1 MPGQAWAK
9 LVVEG
14 TGLKQAASGWSVGL
28 PGDSVARAAREG
40 RPGRPS
46 MANSISLGR
55 HHFLHVTI
63 RRVPATRAV
72 VWLQLGWDDFRHI
85 KAASLAHG
93 ALITAL
99 GAILLMLGSSH
110 PYLVAA
116 AISGYLLVGPI
127 MTTGLCELS
136 RRRAAQEPTGFD
148 ESLHGMTRNPEG
160 LLYFGLVLAIVAAAW
175 FVLSGV
181 VLQSMLHTS
190 GPSLSDAL
198 WGSFSDVASRSQM
211 LAYIGSGA
219 VLAAVVFT
227 LSVVTVPL
235 IIDRHASALD
245 AMWISVQTTFWNL
258 PAMIV
263 WAALIVVLTVIGF
276 APFLFG
282 MIIVAPIL
290 GHATWHAYKDLI
302 GE

>member
-1 MPGQAWAK
+1 
-9 LVVEG
+9 
-14 TGLKQAASGWSVGL
+14 
-28 PGDSVARAAREG
+28 
-40 RPGRPS
+40 

-55 HHFLHVTI
+55 HQFLHVEI
-63 RRVPATRAV
+63 RRVEATRPV
-72 VWLQLGWDDFRHI
+72 VWLQRGWDDFRHL
-85 KAASLAHG
+85 KAVSLAHG

-99 GAILLMLGSSH
+99 GAVLLMLGSSH
-110 PYLVAA
+110 SYLIAA

-136 RRRAAQEPTGFD
+136 RRRAAQEPAGFD
-148 ESLHGMTRNPEG
+148 ESLHGLTRNPEG
-160 LLYFGLVLAIVAAAW
+160 LLYFGLVLAAVAVAW

-181 VLQSMLHTS
+181 VLQSVLHTS
-190 GPSLSDAL
+190 GPSLSDTL
-198 WGSFSDVASRSQM
+198 WGSVSDVASRSQL

-219 VLAAVVFT
+219 VLAAIAFA

-258 PAMIV
+258 PAMIL
-263 WAALIVVLTVIGF
+263 WAALIVALTAIGF

-282 MIIVAPIL
+282 MIVVAPIL

-302 GE
+302 GD